1 MSGVR
6 RANAPKLEHLQ
17 GRWDANGP
25 GSLSFSV
32 RSACEDP
39 KLRILVNPNVPDGPP
54 LLNRTRHRNVVKPG
68 DVFAQQF
75 SACLGGEVA

>member
-32 RSACEDP
+32 RSVCEDP
-39 KLRILVNPNVPDGPP
+39 KLRILVNPNVPDGP
-54 LLNRTRHRNVVKPG
+54 HY
-68 DVFAQQF
+68 
-75 SACLGGEVA
+75 